1 MLSPAGQANAAAV
14 VAEGLASPGAYA
26 DGRIVLTIR
35 GRLLADTVTR
45 MLTE

>member
-1 MLSPAGQANAAAV
+1 MEV
-14 VAEGLASPGAYA
+14 EPGPL